1 MSGKGRRQMPKK
13 KRTTVVL
20 ESIDLAIVGQVQKD
34 QGVSRSAAVR
44 ILIRRAGGVD
54 KAGCQQA
61 AR

>member
-34 QGVSRSAAVR
+34 QGLSASAAVR
-44 ILIRRAGGVD
+44 FLIRQAGRAD
-54 KAGCQQA
+54 RAGCQQA